1 MTIGLLALLLGCPPA
16 SRTQKENQ
24 ADAASVA
31 GRWKGTN
38 AGLTVSLTIRQI
50 GDSVTGEG
58 TFEVA
63 PNASIGCG
71 GETLPSS
78 GAVTLS
84 GKLAANDLQSRM
96 TFADTWSPP
105 YIGTRNVPDSIDGH
119 FMSIDRGGCPLAL
132 VRQH

>member
-1 MTIGLLALLLGCPPA
+1 
-16 SRTQKENQ
+16 
-24 ADAASVA
+24 
-31 GRWKGTN
+31 
-38 AGLTVSLTIRQI
+38 
-50 GDSVTGEG
+50 
-58 TFEVA
+58 
-63 PNASIGCG
+63 
-71 GETLPSS
+71 
-78 GAVTLS
+78 VTLS